1 MINDKANGIRALKQ
15 GKGSSVMTAA
25 ELQKHMKGRPKG
37 VIEYGNPM
45 QGKFHSGH
53 YETSKG
59 PVYFRSKWEAQY
71 AQYLDWL
78 IKAKEIVDWKYEPDT
93 FFFDGIKM
101 GTNCY
106 KPDFKVF
113 GNKPGSV
120 EYHEV
125 KGYMDA
131 KSKTKLKRMKKYHP
145 NVVVKLIERKQL
157 DEIKRNLKGLIKF
170 Y

>member
-1 MINDKANGIRALKQ
+1 MGIQEIRNLKNKD
-15 GKGSSVMTAA
+15 GKGSVMTAA
-25 ELQKHMKGRPKG
+25 ELNSFCKHMK
-37 VIEYGNPM
+37 ISGNPM
-45 QGKFHSGH
+45 GGKFHSGH

-59 PVYFRSKWEAQY
+59 PVYFRSKWEAHY

-78 IKAKEIVDWKYEPDT
+78 IKNGEIKDWQYEAET

-113 GNKPGSV
+113 NKDGSI

-125 KGYMDA
+125 KGYFDS
-131 KSKTKLKRMKKYHP
+131 KSKTKIKRMAKYHP
-145 NVVVKLIERKQL
+145 SVKVVLVERKQY
-157 DEIKRNLKGLIKF
+157 DAIIKSKVCKWF
-170 Y
+170 

>member
-1 MINDKANGIRALKQ
+1 MGLEEIRKLKAAK
-15 GKGSSVMTAA
+15 KGSVMTAK
-25 ELQKHMKGRPKG
+25 ELNAFCKIMK
-37 VIEYGNPM
+37 VEFYANPM
-45 QGKFHSGH
+45 HGKFHSGH
-53 YETSKG
+53 YDTSKG

-78 IKAKEIVDWKYEPDT
+78 IKAKEIKDWQYEPET

-106 KPDFKVF
+106 KPDFKVWTKT
-113 GNKPGSV
+113 GAI

-145 NVVVKLIERKQL
+145 EVKVVLIERKQL
-157 DEIKRNLKGLIKF
+157 DEIKRNLKGLINF
-170 Y
+170 YK

>member
-1 MINDKANGIRALKQ
+1 MGITEIRKLKAAKTGT
-15 GKGSSVMTAA
+15 VMTAA
-25 ELQKHMKGRPKG
+25 ELNDFCKTMK
-37 VIEYGNPM
+37 ISGNPM
-45 QGKFHSGH
+45 GGKFHSGH

-59 PVYFRSKWEAQY
+59 PVYFRSKWEANY
-71 AQYLDWL
+71 ALYLDFMISRGTL
-78 IKAKEIVDWKYEPDT
+78 KDWQYEAET

-113 GNKPGSV
+113 LRDGSI

-125 KGYMDA
+125 KGYMDS

-145 NVVVKLIERKQL
+145 KLKVVLIEKKEYNSL
-157 DEIKRNLKGLIKF
+157 LKNMGGLIKF
-170 Y
+170 YK

>member
-1 MINDKANGIRALKQ
+1 MGLKELQALKAPKS
-15 GKGSSVMTAA
+15 GSVMTAA
-25 ELQKHMKGRPKG
+25 EFQEYAKGKKFG
-37 VIEYGNPM
+37 ANPM
-45 QGKFHSGH
+45 AGKFHADH

-59 PVYFRSKWEAQY
+59 PVYFKSKWEAQY

-78 IKAKEIVDWKYEPDT
+78 IKAKEIKDWQYEPET

-113 GNKPGSV
+113 NNDETV
-120 EYHEV
+120 TYHEV
-125 KGYMDA
+125 KGYMDP

-145 NVVVKLIERKQL
+145 SVTVVLIERKQL

>member
-1 MINDKANGIRALKQ
+1 MGIQEIRAIKAPKS
-15 GKGSSVMTAA
+15 GSVMTAA
-25 ELQKHMKGRPKG
+25 ELQSHMKGMKFG
-37 VIEYGNPM
+37 QNPM
-45 QGKFHSGH
+45 GGKFHSGH

-78 IKAKEIVDWKYEPDT
+78 IKAKEILDWKYEADT

-106 KPDFKVF
+106 KPDFKIF
-113 GNKPGSV
+113 NNDKSI
-120 EYHEV
+120 EYHEI

-145 NVVVKLIERKQL
+145 NVKVVLVERKQL